1 MGSNRVVR
9 GLGSSLPYAGLVLVG
24 LVAVTTAM
32 TVLGTGAMPSV
43 APPSVVATPTETASY
58 LVPTPSPPDIYPTVS
73 LPATPPQLTAVTENL
88 RGAGG
93 HWKVQ
98 FRYPQFV
105 AYSTPLAWLIN
116 LDIRSEIETRIDIY
130 AAGPASVPDPGGAT
144 NWLIGDYTVELLTPQ
159 VACMILNW
167 SDNSA
172 SKERPRYGF
181 QALNFDLA
189 SGRRMVMSEIFA
201 DQPAALSIIS
211 SEARA
216 QLRVSLGGDYVT
228 FVVEGGTEPE
238 AANFTGWSLTP
249 EGLKI
254 TLDMYQVAGYRHG
267 LPVVLIPWS
276 KLAGVIRPD
285 GPAGEVAALAAAPS
299 PSATPSSAGPSPTAS

>member
-32 TVLGTGAMPSV
+32 TVLGMGAMPSV
-43 APPSVVATPTETASY
+43 APPSVVPTPSPTAFY
-58 LVPTPSPPDIYPTVS
+58 VNPTPSPPEIYPTVS
-73 LPATPPQLTAVTENL
+73 LPPTLPELTATIASR

-116 LDIRSEIETRIDIY
+116 LDIKGEIDTRIETY
-130 AAGPASVPDPGGAT
+130 VAGPASIPDPGGAT

-159 VACMILNW
+159 MACLMLNW

-172 SKERPRYGF
+172 SKETPRYGF
-181 QALNFDLA
+181 QALNYDLA
-189 SGRRMVMSEIFA
+189 SGRRIDLSEIFA

-216 QLRVSLGGDYVT
+216 QLRVLLGDDYVA
-228 FVVEGGTEPE
+228 FVVEGGTGPE

-249 EGLKI
+249 QGLKI
-254 TLDMYQVAGYRHG
+254 TLDMYQVAGYRYG

-285 GPAGEVAALAAAPS
+285 GPAAAIVDLAAA
-299 PSATPSSAGPSPTAS
+299 ATPTAASGSAGPSPTAS